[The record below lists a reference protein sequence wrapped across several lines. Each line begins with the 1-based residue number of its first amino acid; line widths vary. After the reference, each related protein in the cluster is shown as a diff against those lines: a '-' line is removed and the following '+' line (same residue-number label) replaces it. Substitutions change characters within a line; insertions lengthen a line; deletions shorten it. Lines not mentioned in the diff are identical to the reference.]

1 MFFGENEVSRE
12 AYLHKE
18 KVNEILSY
26 AKACNFRDYLIIRL
40 LWVTGVRISECLEIR
55 RRDIYYEMRCI
66 NVPNLK
72 HVGNR
77 LVFFDEKTEEELKRY
92 VNDFGIRPENPLFA
106 IGRAQAFNLVKKYGH
121 IAGVSISP
129 HTLRHSFATFAEE
142 SGMKFNTLQRLLGH
156 DPQALSTQV
165 YLHTGGIEL
174 YKEYSTL
181 DFS

>member
-1 MFFGENEVSRE
+1 MSRE
-12 AYLHKE
+12 EYVHKE
-18 KVNEILSY
+18 KVDEILSY
-26 AKACNFRDYLIIRL
+26 AKASNFRDYLILRL
-40 LWVTGVRISECLEIR
+40 LWVTGVRISECLEIHP
-55 RRDIYYEMRCI
+55 RDIYYEMRCI

-77 LVFFDEKTEEELKRY
+77 LVYFDEKTEEDLKRY
-92 VNDFGIRPENPLFA
+92 INDFGIRREGLLFV
-106 IGRAQAFNLVKKYGH
+106 IGRIQAFKIVKKYGR

-156 DPQALSTQV
+156 DPQTLSTQV
-165 YLHTGGIEL
+165 YLHAGGIEL
-174 YKEYSTL
+174 QKEYSTL

>member
-1 MFFGENEVSRE
+1 MGRD
-12 AYLHKE
+12 AYLHKD

-26 AKACNFRDYLIIRL
+26 AKASNFRDYLIVRL

-55 RRDIYYEMRCI
+55 PKDIYYEMRCI

-92 VNDFGIRPENPLFA
+92 INDFRIRPENPLFA
-106 IGRAQAFNLVKKYGH
+106 ISRAQAFNLVKKYGR
-121 IAGVSISP
+121 IAAVSISP

-142 SGMKFNTLQRLLGH
+142 SGHEVQYITTSIGTRSADTQH
-156 DPQALSTQV
+156 SSLSARRRN
-165 YLHTGGIEL
+165 
-174 YKEYSTL
+174 
-181 DFS
+181 